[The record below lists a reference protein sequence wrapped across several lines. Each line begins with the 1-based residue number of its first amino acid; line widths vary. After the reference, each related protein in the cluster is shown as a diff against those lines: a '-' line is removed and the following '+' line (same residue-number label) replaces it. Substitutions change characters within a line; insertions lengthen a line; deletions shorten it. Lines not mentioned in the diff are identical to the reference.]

1 MKNLFASLLCFLS
14 FSSFGCVCD
23 DRTMTD
29 KYIKSDFV
37 AIVTIIKIYPNEKNS
52 NFYRADIKIN
62 ELYKG
67 ENLKS
72 IYVYGRSNRYEIG
85 TSCDIFIPVNTK
97 FVAYADKSDLGFYSV
112 GMCSGLLYLNNNRI
126 KFQENELAILKT
138 FKSKKIKFTDKTNY
152 QEISNSSIELQKYKG
167 IQLTKRYGIYE
178 ITFSSDLAIKKVEI
192 ISGFDNPI
200 DDELIEILSRTKW
213 SIRNRLGVKSES
225 QDESKFLIALYYY
238 KAEKGDKGFISF
250 NYL

>member
-1 MKNLFASLLCFLS
+1 MKNLFVVWFCLLSL
-14 FSSFGCVCD
+14 SSFACVCGIQ
-23 DRTMTD
+23 TFTE

-37 AIVTIIKIYPNEKNS
+37 AIVTITKIYPNEKNS

-85 TSCDIFIPVNTK
+85 TSCDIFIPINTK
-97 FVAYADKSDLGFYSV
+97 FVAYADKSDFGFYSV
-112 GMCSGLLYLNNNRI
+112 GMCSGLLYLNKNRI
-126 KFQENELAILKT
+126 KYQENELALLNT
-138 FKSKKIKFTDKTNY
+138 FKSKKINFTDKKNY
-152 QEISNSSIELQKYKG
+152 HEISNSSLELEKYKG
-167 IQLTKRYGIYE
+167 IQLAKSFGIYE
-178 ITFSSDLAIKKVEI
+178 ITFTSDLAIEKVEK
-192 ISGFDNPI
+192 ISGFDNPV

-213 SIRNRLGVKSES
+213 SIRNSLAVNS
-225 QDESKFLIALYYY
+225 QVQDNKKFLIGLYYY
-238 KAEKGDKGFISF
+238 QAEKDDKSFISF